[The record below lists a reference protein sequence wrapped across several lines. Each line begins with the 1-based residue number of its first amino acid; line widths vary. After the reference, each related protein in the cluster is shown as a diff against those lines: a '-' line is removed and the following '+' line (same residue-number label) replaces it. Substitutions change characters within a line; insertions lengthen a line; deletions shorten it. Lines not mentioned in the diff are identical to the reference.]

1 MQKMYAKT
9 RKMQTSQKEKKRTKR
24 KENKKKRRVEKRK
37 QDETKEKKKR
47 KVEWNRLHVVVYVNK
62 KRRFLPIFSLKV
74 TLANSTKAGE
84 CTFAG

>member
-1 MQKMYAKT
+1 MQKREKCKH
-9 RKMQTSQKEKKRTKR
+9 RKKKRKEPKEKKI
-24 KENKKKRRVEKRK
+24 KKKRRVEKRK
-37 QDETKEKKKR
+37 QDETKEKKR

>member
-1 MQKMYAKT
+1 MESTTRRGVREQKKT
-9 RKMQTSQKEKKRTKR
+9 Y
-24 KENKKKRRVEKRK
+24 
-37 QDETKEKKKR
+37 
-47 KVEWNRLHVVVYVNK
+47 RLHVVVYVNK